1 MKFYFKENINYIL
14 GYKNAA
20 IYDNIH
26 NKVYSINED
35 GKKIIE
41 KALLGKRLENKIEK
55 DYISELEKMDLITHK
70 KLNDTIVI
78 KKPKPKLIYA
88 WLEITEKCN
97 LKCVH
102 CYGQFGE
109 PKIEKEKLLT
119 TEEWKEIIKKLAQND
134 CKGIQLIGGEPTLH
148 KEFYEILKFAYEQG
162 IERIDVFTNATLID
176 ENSITLLKKTNAKI
190 RVSIY
195 GHNAEIHEKITNQKG
210 SFEKTKNAL
219 RLLKEN
225 NIPTTVAVIIM
236 KENEKYIESLGHI
249 YSGYDVIRQS
259 CVNDSREHSITQ
271 YETLKSR
278 YSTKP
283 EFYTNKTTFLMNQFY
298 NSCWNGKIAITS
310 TGNILPC
317 IFARNQILGNI
328 KTNALAELKNEII
341 KSWEIT
347 KDDIEIC
354 KDCEFRYCCHDCRPL
369 AEAINGNVKSKYPR
383 CCYNPYKGEWE
394 DITIVSKEI
403 KRSK

>member
-148 KEFYEILKFAYEQG
+148 KEFYEILKFAYE
-162 IERIDVFTNATLID
+162 
-176 ENSITLLKKTNAKI
+176 
-190 RVSIY
+190 
-195 GHNAEIHEKITNQKG
+195 
-210 SFEKTKNAL
+210 
-219 RLLKEN
+219 
-225 NIPTTVAVIIM
+225 
-236 KENEKYIESLGHI
+236 
-249 YSGYDVIRQS
+249 
-259 CVNDSREHSITQ
+259 
-271 YETLKSR
+271 
-278 YSTKP
+278 
-283 EFYTNKTTFLMNQFY
+283 
-298 NSCWNGKIAITS
+298 
-310 TGNILPC
+310 
-317 IFARNQILGNI
+317 
-328 KTNALAELKNEII
+328 
-341 KSWEIT
+341 
-347 KDDIEIC
+347 
-354 KDCEFRYCCHDCRPL
+354 
-369 AEAINGNVKSKYPR
+369 
-383 CCYNPYKGEWE
+383 
-394 DITIVSKEI
+394 
-403 KRSK
+403 